1 MPIYGTRFAGA
12 TLSRLR
18 VIQTGDL
25 PVGTESEANET
36 AATISRPGEDAPGT
50 FFRSVPPLRRVA
62 NTRREC
68 ILPPDTAA
76 YVRSGLGLR
85 VYLITILGIPRDIC

>member
-1 MPIYGTRFAGA
+1 LPIYGTRFAGA

-25 PVGTESEANET
+25 PVSTESEANET
-36 AATISRPGEDAPGT
+36 AATVSRPGQDAPGT
-50 FFRSVPPLRRVA
+50 FFRSVPPLRRMA

-76 YVRSGLGLR
+76 YLRPGSGCG
-85 VYLITILGIPRDIC
+85 YIS

>member
-1 MPIYGTRFAGA
+1 LPIYGTRFAGA

-50 FFRSVPPLRRVA
+50 FFRSVPPSGRWR
-62 NTRREC
+62 TRDENASCR
-68 ILPPDTAA
+68 
-76 YVRSGLGLR
+76 
-85 VYLITILGIPRDIC
+85 LIRPLTLDRGQGCGYIS

>member
-36 AATISRPGEDAPGT
+36 AATVS
-50 FFRSVPPLRRVA
+50 
-62 NTRREC
+62 
-68 ILPPDTAA
+68 ILPPDTAV
-76 YVRSGLGLR
+76 YV
-85 VYLITILGIPRDIC
+85 

>member
-1 MPIYGTRFAGA
+1 VDGAESLPIYGTRFAGA

-25 PVGTESEANET
+25 PVGTESEANEP
-36 AATISRPGEDAPGT
+36 AATVSRPAED
-50 FFRSVPPLRRVA
+50 PP
-62 NTRREC
+62 EC

-76 YVRSGLGLR
+76 YVRSGSGLR
-85 VYLITILGIPRDIC
+85 VYLMTILGIPRDIC

>member
-50 FFRSVPPLRRVA
+50 FFRSVPPYENASCRLIRPLTLDRGQG
-62 NTRREC
+62 C
-68 ILPPDTAA
+68 GYI
-76 YVRSGLGLR
+76 SGR
-85 VYLITILGIPRDIC
+85 F